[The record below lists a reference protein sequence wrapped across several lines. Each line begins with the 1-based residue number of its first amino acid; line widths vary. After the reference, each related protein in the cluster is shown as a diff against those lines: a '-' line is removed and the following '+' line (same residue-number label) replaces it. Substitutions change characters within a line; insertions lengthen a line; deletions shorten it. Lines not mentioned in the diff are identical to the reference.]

1 MANFKT
7 KANNATK
14 GSKVPAGRDKMTT
27 AEIIEKYPDG
37 VTITEFDLLNSK
49 RGGRYAVCAFVEDYS
64 KFFCGGT
71 IMTQICESWAE
82 DFESCEEAS
91 AALKAEGGVKCR
103 LYHSKTQKGND
114 IIKVDI
120 VD

>member
-1 MANFKT
+1 MANFKA
-7 KANNATK
+7 KANSATK
-14 GSKVPAGRDKMTT
+14 GSKVMAGREKMTT
-27 AEIIEKYPDG
+27 AEIISKYPDG
-37 VTITEFDLLNSK
+37 VTVTEFDLLNSK
-49 RGGRYAVCAFVEDYS
+49 RGGKYAACAFSEDYS

-91 AALKAEGGVKCR
+91 AALKAEGGVKCK
-103 LYHSKTQKGND
+103 LFHGTTQKGND
-114 IIKVDI
+114 IVKVEI